1 MKAKLTSD
9 TGSDS
14 NNSLLL
20 YNIILTVLSYVAVS
34 RAETVLDMKPR
45 RLNASMLASWVKR
58 LLSGYQVNVAHAS
71 N

>member
-58 LLSGYQVNVAHAS
+58 LLSQVIRLT
-71 N
+71 

>member
-9 TGSDS
+9 TDSDS
-14 NNSLLL
+14 NNSPLL
-20 YNIILTVLSYVAVS
+20 YNIILTVLSYVAVLLS
-34 RAETVLDMKPR
+34 ETVLDMKQR

>member
-1 MKAKLTSD
+1 MKAKLTSATD
-9 TGSDS
+9 SDS

-20 YNIILTVLSYVAVS
+20 YNIILTVLSYVAVLQS
-34 RAETVLDMKPR
+34 ETVLDMKPR
-45 RLNASMLASWVKR
+45 RLNTSMLASWVKR